1 MFTMVFKATYEAH
14 GASLCGSV
22 HPFYSPMNLNMAF
35 SKSSRNYGKMCTK
48 KKKTYT
54 GVYWLVVQTCSNIF
68 YFPFH
73 IWDVILPID
82 FHSYISNMVKT
93 SKQYI
98 LRRTDVEWNFCAWAS
113 CVGKWDWS
121 WSIPPTLPVG
131 PNPWPI
137 WPFIPRMVQYTQR
150 ERGWGSIVLGKL

>member
-1 MFTMVFKATYEAH
+1 MRPMGPHFVVRFILFILPWIWTWHSANHHETMGRCA
-14 GASLCGSV
+14 
-22 HPFYSPMNLNMAF
+22 
-35 SKSSRNYGKMCTK
+35 R